1 MMKIS
6 SPPEFQ
12 ASRAELKHPAADE
25 NFTSGEAWSFDDE
38 APNSDGEAWSLNDGV
53 LSLGRTV
60 RSAMAAVWRFAVVA
74 RTSR

>member
-6 SPPEFQ
+6 PSPELK
-12 ASRAELKHPAADE
+12 ASRAELKHSAADE

-38 APNSDGEAWSLNDGV
+38 APNSAGEAWRLNDGV
-53 LSLGRTV
+53 QSLDRTV
-60 RSAMAAVWRFAVVA
+60 RSAMAAAWRLAVVA